1 MWRIAF
7 TSTLLAIMFGCEAH
21 QIQPGVRS
29 RISAAS
35 VLSQQYASSPLASWN
50 VRVNAAGRD
59 CAVLLVQPSI
69 SMDDSLVE
77 ALHYGS
83 GPYAAYGGGVE
94 HFSRDHSFRA
104 VAYRDASGHIWT
116 YGAVDTAE
124 AETLA
129 PCS

>member
-1 MWRIAF
+1 MWRIGLMF
-7 TSTLLAIMFGCEAH
+7 TLFVLGCETH
-21 QIQPGVRS
+21 QIQPAVRS

-35 VLSQQYASSPLASWN
+35 VLAREYASSPFASWK
-50 VRVNAAGRD
+50 VHVDAAGRD

-69 SMDDSLVE
+69 PMDDSLVE

-94 HFSRDHSFRA
+94 HFSRAHSFRA